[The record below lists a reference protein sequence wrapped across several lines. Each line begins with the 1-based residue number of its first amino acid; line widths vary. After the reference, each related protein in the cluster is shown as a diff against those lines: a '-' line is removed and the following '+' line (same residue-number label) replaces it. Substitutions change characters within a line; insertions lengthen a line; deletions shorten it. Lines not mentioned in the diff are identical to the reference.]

1 MEEGWKEE
9 AGVEEE
15 ETPAADLQLEKSEI
29 SSGGRRSGYPACLTS
44 LHTKPKINKAQNSE
58 VLPCCVIITG
68 KPQLCHSC
76 DTR

>member
-1 MEEGWKEE
+1 MEEGWKEV

-29 SSGGRRSGYPACLTS
+29 SSSRRRSGYPACLTS
-44 LHTKPKINKAQNSE
+44 PHAKPKINKAQNSE
-58 VLPCCVIITG
+58 VLPCCVTIMG

-76 DTR
+76 DTH

>member
-29 SSGGRRSGYPACLTS
+29 SSGRRRFGYAACLTS
-44 LHTKPKINKAQNSE
+44 PHAKSKINKAQNSE
-58 VLPCCVIITG
+58 VLPRCVIIAG
-68 KPQLCHSC
+68 KPQLCHSG
-76 DTR
+76 DTH

>member
-1 MEEGWKEE
+1 MEEAWKEE

-29 SSGGRRSGYPACLTS
+29 SSGRRCSGYPACLTS
-44 LHTKPKINKAQNSE
+44 PHAKPKINKVRNSE
-58 VLPCCVIITG
+58 VLPCCVLNTE